1 MHSECVGSPERGRA
15 IRRRREGPEGRGI
28 DYDDLLTNLRGLVT
42 YRTEHL
48 TGDEKGESQVFLDR
62 LFRAFGHQGY
72 AEAGAKLE
80 MRIKKQDNRGTSFA
94 DLVWK
99 PRVLVEMKKAGTDL
113 SKHYRQAFDYW
124 VRAVPDRPR
133 YVVLCNFDEL
143 WVYDFDR
150 QLDEPVDRV
159 KLLDLPRRWEI
170 FGFLLP
176 VERPAQ
182 FTNDVVEVTRDSA
195 AKLARLFNALV
206 TRGVEREV
214 AQRFVLQAV
223 MAMFAEDIQ
232 LLPAHHFTRAA
243 NDALESGNS
252 YDLIFGLFTAMK
264 TVGTTAGGRY
274 EGTPYFNGGL
284 YSTITPFELTPNELK
299 DLAEACAT
307 NWSKVRPEI
316 FGTLFEQSLDREE
329 RHAYGAHYTNP
340 ADIAKIVGPC
350 LVQPWREKIEAAK
363 TVGPLR
369 ALHQQL
375 SAVRVLDPACG
386 CGNFLYVAYREMRR
400 IERELIDRIE
410 ELDRTGGGGQT
421 VLPLVSPEQFH
432 GIDIRP
438 FAVDVAKVTLM
449 VAKKLAADELGDSQ
463 EVLPLENLDD
473 NVIAA
478 DALLVDWPRADVVI
492 GNPPY
497 LGRRKVIEERG
508 AAYADQLARRYPM
521 VAGVADYVCYWFS
534 RTQDHLPAG
543 GRAGMVATN
552 SIRQGDSRKASLD
565 YITDHGA
572 TLIEAVSTQP
582 WSGEAAVHVSVVN
595 WVNGEYPGPKVLW
608 VDEGKTRLEQ
618 PTLNTALSIEVDL
631 RAAVALGINKRPK
644 RVHQGQTPGVT
655 TGFEVDQATAALLRA
670 AEPGSKAVVHPFVGG
685 HQLLHEQHVV
695 RAVIDVPTTDAD
707 TAWSQAPTAMRHLE
721 QLVLPVRQEAA
732 GREARR
738 TAEVLAANP
747 AARPNRHHARFLDI
761 WWRHAYRRE
770 ELMSALD
777 GMERYIA
784 VARVSSQ
791 QRTTVFTF
799 VDAAVHPGDTA
810 VAFTLDDD
818 YSLGILQSA
827 AHLAWF
833 KERCT
838 RLKSDLTYTSGA
850 VFNTFPWPQIPTAA
864 AVAAVVDTS
873 AAITEH
879 RAASLTAG
887 QSLAQQYDV
896 LRRPGRSTLRTL
908 HERLDAAV
916 LAAYDFDPAVDTLA
930 QLLSLNLA
938 TAAHEVAGEP
948 ITPPGPPGPGCR
960 RTTWAYGAAAAAGAR

>member
-1 MHSECVGSPERGRA
+1 MAADLQDLVAYRA
-15 IRRRREGPEGRGI
+15 
-28 DYDDLLTNLRGLVT
+28 
-42 YRTEHL
+42 EHL
-48 TGDEKGESQVFLDR
+48 SGDEKGESQVFLDR

-72 AEAGAKLE
+72 AEAGATLE
-80 MRIKKQDNRGTSFA
+80 ERIKKRDNRGTSFA

-159 KLLDLPRRWEI
+159 KLVDLPRRWEV
-170 FGFLLP
+170 FGFFLP

-206 TRGVEREV
+206 GRGIEREV

-223 MAMFAEDIQ
+223 MAMFAEDIR
-232 LLPAHHFTRAA
+232 LLPAHCFTTAVVQAR
-243 NDALESGNS
+243 ETGNS
-252 YDLIFGLFTAMK
+252 YDLLFNLFAAMN
-264 TVGTTAGGRY
+264 TPGITPGGRY
-274 EGTPYFNGGL
+274 EGTAYFNGGL
-284 YSTITPFELTPNELK
+284 YSTITPFELTTGELGE
-299 DLAEACAT
+299 LADACRT
-307 NWSKVRPEI
+307 DWSKVRPEI

-340 ADIAKIVGPC
+340 ADIARIVGPC
-350 LVQPWREKIEAAK
+350 LVQPWREKIAAAK

-400 IERELIDRIE
+400 VERELIERIE

-421 VLPLVSPEQFH
+421 VLALVSPEQFH

-463 EVLPLENLDD
+463 QVLPLENLDA
-473 NVIAA
+473 NLIAA
-478 DALLVDWPRADVVI
+478 DALLVDWPRADVII

-497 LGRRKVIEERG
+497 LGRRKVIDERG

-521 VAGVADYVCYWFS
+521 VAGVADYVCYWFP
-534 RTQDHLPAG
+534 RTHDHLPEG

-572 TLIEAVSTQP
+572 TLIEAVATQP

-595 WVNGEYPGPKVLW
+595 WVKGAHPGPKVLW
-608 VDEGKTRLEQ
+608 VDEGKTRLEL

-631 RAAVALGINKRPK
+631 RAAVALAANKRPK

-655 TGFEVDQATAALLRA
+655 TGFEVDQATAARLRA
-670 AEPGSKAVVHPFVGG
+670 AEAGSEAVVHPFVGG
-685 HQLLHEQHVV
+685 HQLLHEREVV

-707 TAWSQAPTAMRHLE
+707 TAWAQAPTVMRHLE
-721 QLVLPVRQEAA
+721 QHVLPVRQRAAQEEA
-732 GREARR
+732 ER

-747 AARPNRHHARFLDI
+747 AARPNRHHAAFLDT
-761 WWRHAYRRE
+761 WWRMGYRRAD
-770 ELMSALD
+770 LITVLD
-777 GMERYIA
+777 GMDRYIA
-784 VARVSSQ
+784 LSRVSSEN
-791 QRTTVFTF
+791 RMTVFTF
-799 VDAAVHPGDTA
+799 VDATVRPGDSA
-810 VAFTLDDD
+810 VALTFDDD

-827 AHLAWF
+827 AHRAWF
-833 KERCT
+833 QERCT
-838 RLKSDLTYTSGA
+838 TLETRLRYTSNT
-850 VFNTFPWPQIPTAA
+850 VFDTFPWPQAPTLA
-864 AVAAVVDTS
+864 AVTAVVDAS

-879 RAASLTAG
+879 RAVALAAG

-916 LAAYDFDPAVDTLA
+916 LTAYGFDPAVDTLA
-930 QLLSLNLA
+930 QLLSVNLA
-938 TAAHEVAGEP
+938 TAAAEAAGGP
-948 ITPPGPPGPGCR
+948 VTPPGPPEPGCH
-960 RTTWAYGAAAAAGAR
+960 RTAWAYGAAGLTIEAAPATDPRPEPR